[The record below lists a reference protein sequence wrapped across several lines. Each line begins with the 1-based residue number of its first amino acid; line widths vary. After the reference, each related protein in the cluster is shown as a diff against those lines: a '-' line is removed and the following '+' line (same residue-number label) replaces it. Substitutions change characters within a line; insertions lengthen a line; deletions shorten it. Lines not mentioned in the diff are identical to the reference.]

1 MKANINDLQ
10 TVFSELPSRYIYENT
25 TYDNYQLLT
34 ELHFQQGWRNVELPI
49 ITEVQKLSDNYIL
62 VGDIIT
68 KEVIDLTAEE
78 IAEKNKILVPANI
91 SAMALKLQ
99 LFDLDITDNDIFAD
113 IDSIPDSMF
122 PLVEKEK
129 AKIKYKT
136 ATHFDRNNADLNL
149 IATMEGLTQEQV
161 DTIFIN
167 GNSF

>member
-1 MKANINDLQ
+1 MNYTRIISGEPTRTYSQNFIDNNDVEGWILAPEY
-10 TVFSELPSRYIYENT
+10 TGNFHLPKWNGSEYYES
-25 TYDNYQLLT
+25 
-34 ELHFQQGWRNVELPI
+34 
-49 ITEVQKLSDNYIL
+49 ITQ
-62 VGDIIT
+62 
-68 KEVIDLTAEE
+68 EE